1 MESVLQK
8 KMTTT
13 SSTNL
18 IWLIF
23 DSIRGDRT
31 SIGGYHRDTTPVL
44 RQIGSRSDGLAGT
57 CFSHGIWSQPSVASM
72 MTGTYPATHGAGGRN
87 EVLPKELPTVASRL
101 SDAGFQTRGLSVN
114 PYFSPTTGMDKGF
127 DDFEYFTIK
136 DLLQSAG
143 VRGLYS
149 FLKNIRKYSGGL
161 TIEKRKHSPDYL
173 FNEIVKERIG
183 RIKDTD
189 NPTFIAAHYNGLH
202 HAYYPSPTYRD
213 RFADDLHKTPGEA
226 ADSVFNHTKDVF
238 SEIAQGGPDPELR
251 EAIDA
256 MYDAQILQTD
266 HLIGDLVSHIDRSLP
281 DEDTIVVITSD
292 HGDLLGEN
300 DLLAHKL
307 LLHDALINVP
317 VAIYG
322 SEQLAKLDLTMSQHI
337 DIMQSILT
345 HLDINTD
352 GMQGIDLSEQ
362 SRTYAFAQRGSA
374 TTQKTLEEIRKYN
387 TEFQHEDVLEGFVTA
402 VRTNDWK
409 YVTNGSEQKLYKIPD
424 EDEDVSQQHE
434 DIVNDL
440 DSVLKEWSEKHSQ
453 IMHSDEQSEFD
464 PEVKEHLADLGYIV
478 D

>member
-1 MESVLQK
+1 
-8 KMTTT
+8 MTKT

-31 SIGGYHRDTTPVL
+31 SIGGHHRDTTPAL
-44 RQIGSRSDGLAGT
+44 RRIGSRSDGLAGT
-57 CFSHGIWSQPSVASM
+57 CFSHAIWSQPSVASM
-72 MTGTYPATHGAGGRN
+72 MTGAYPSTHGAGGRN

-114 PYFSPTTGMDKGF
+114 PYFSPTTGMDRGF

-136 DLLQSAG
+136 NLLQSAG

-173 FNEIVKERIG
+173 FNEIVKNRIEE
-183 RIKDTD
+183 IKDND
-189 NPTFIAAHYNGLH
+189 NPTFIAAHYNGVH

-213 RFADDLHKTPGEA
+213 RFADGLHKEPGES
-226 ADSVFNHTKDVF
+226 ADSVFNHTKNVY
-238 SEIAQGGPDPELR
+238 SEIAQGGPDPEFR
-251 EAIDA
+251 EAISA

-266 HLIGDLVSHIDRSLP
+266 HLIGDLVSHIDKSLP
-281 DEDTIVVITSD
+281 EEDTIVVITSD
-292 HGDLLGEN
+292 HGDLLGERR
-300 DLLAHKL
+300 LLAHKL
-307 LLHDALINVP
+307 ILHDALINVP

-322 SEQLAKLDLTMSQHI
+322 SEQLAKLDLHMSQHI

-345 HLDINTD
+345 HLDVNTK

-374 TTQKTLEEIRKYN
+374 TTQKTLQEIRKDN
-387 TEFQHEDVLEGFVTA
+387 PEFQHEDVLEGFVTA

-409 YVTNGSEQKLYKIPD
+409 YVTNGSEKKLYKIPD
-424 EDEDVSQQHE
+424 EDKDVSQQNV
-434 DIVNDL
+434 DVVNDL
-440 DSVLKEWSEKHSQ
+440 NSVLKKWSEKYNQ
-453 IMHSDEQSEFD
+453 TMDSDEQSKFD
-464 PEVKEHLADLGYIV
+464 SEVKERLTDLGYVV